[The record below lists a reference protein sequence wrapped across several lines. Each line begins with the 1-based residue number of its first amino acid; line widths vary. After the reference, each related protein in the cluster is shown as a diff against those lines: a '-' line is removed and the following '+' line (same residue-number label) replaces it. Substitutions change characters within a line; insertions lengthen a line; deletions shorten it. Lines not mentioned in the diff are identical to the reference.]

1 MSSQCIK
8 CGQTVGD
15 EDVYCTSCGSLLEKA
30 KNMSETVVDGGTL
43 GKGDLNAP
51 LSVGDY
57 VFVGLILMIPI
68 VNIIVFLIWAFDK
81 YGNVNRRN
89 LAKAG
94 LIYLGISVVL
104 IIILGFG
111 IVRAVQLDEQL
122 YPEDRFFEYDIES
135 PEFDEWMQLP
145 YDAEET

>member
-1 MSSQCIK
+1 MSRKCIK

-15 EDVYCTSCGSLLEKA
+15 EDVYCTSCGDLLEKA
-30 KNMSETVVDGGTL
+30 KNMSETVAKGEAL
-43 GKGDLNAP
+43 PKGDINAP

-68 VNIIVFLIWAFDK
+68 VNIIVFVIWVIDK
-81 YGNVNRRN
+81 HGNINRRN

-94 LIYLGISVVL
+94 LLYLGISVVL
-104 IIILGFG
+104 FIILGFG
-111 IVRAVQLDEQL
+111 MVRAVKLDQQL
-122 YPEDRFFEYDIES
+122 YPEERYFDYDVES
-135 PEFDEWMQLP
+135 PDFDEWMQLP